1 MFGARHWLGALALV
15 LALVPPAAAQ
25 TMTDA
30 QKSAFA
36 DTLGQQIADHWPP
49 LSVDAEVVVT
59 VAIEFAPDGRI
70 ARARLVEVDGTQDEA
85 IRAEAVAGIQVA
97 LQHFAQTPFIDLPL
111 DQYEEWRSI
120 TLRFH
125 STPETQG

>member
-1 MFGARHWLGALALV
+1 MIGARLWLGALAVV
-15 LALVPPAAAQ
+15 LAVVLPAAAQ

-49 LSVDAEVVVT
+49 LSADAAVVVT

-70 ARARLVEVDGTQDEA
+70 ARAQLVEVGGTEDEA

-97 LQHFAQTPFIDLPL
+97 LRHFAQTPFIDLPL
-111 DQYEEWRSI
+111 DQHEEWRAI